1 MAHGEYHGKITMY
14 VGYQENRDDTTS
26 GTTWLRTTRPA
37 YTPNHFVIGVLKCP
51 AIAHENQMPGAVK
64 VGDMIIN
71 MYILHIQAYVSV
83 RMCAHIKTC
92 ALIHVFIVI

>member
-1 MAHGEYHGKITMY
+1 VAHGEYHGKITMY

-26 GTTWLRTTRPA
+26 GTTWLRTTCPA

-71 MYILHIQAYVSV
+71 MYILHI

-92 ALIHVFIVI
+92 ARMHVLVVI